1 MGASAWLAERRDRL
15 TRSEITRAEMLE
27 QLFRNRYVGI
37 VTMAVAALAIG
48 RFPLAV
54 PLAIVA
60 IGVPLN
66 ALAHRQ
72 FHQRGVPPPWLHFA
86 DMAACLAVLA
96 AEPSLALPSMLVMV
110 AVVSLAASLAGIVRS
125 IAVVGFGTVG
135 LALVASVREL
145 PDPAVSVTGFAVA
158 GFLITVAVGRLADA
172 ESESRNRL
180 NTTIDNLDAVL
191 WVRPPTGDRFTFVN
205 QRGTTMLGW
214 PAASW
219 LEPGFWRDRVHP
231 DDLARVDAAARRSIA
246 LGIDHE
252 VTYRFR
258 SADDRWVH
266 LHDRVTAVVDGS
278 GQTVALQGL
287 SVDVTERVR
296 IEQRVNQY
304 ADLVERIDLALL
316 VLTAADDEDD
326 DERTTGLRLTA
337 ANAAAEALLGRSL
350 AAEVGLTVEEAFPVL
365 AGSRL
370 SQRLVGVMKRGVP
383 IRVDDL
389 MVQPAE
395 AAARLVTLR
404 AFPLSGRSVGVSL
417 LDVTD
422 AAAASEALRR
432 QALFDGL
439 TGLPN
444 RRLLD
449 EELHRAVRET
459 PHTGE
464 RIALLM
470 MDLDQFKEVNDA
482 LGHQVGDKLLRE
494 IGGRLAREL
503 DDALVAR
510 LGGDEFAVV
519 LAGHIDEEDARRTA
533 VRIRTALAEPFL
545 IDELRLQSNASIG
558 IAMFPAHGHDPAT
571 LIQRADVAMY
581 QAKKTGTGVA
591 VYAAEA
597 DRSSIERLTLIGELP
612 DATPDGQL
620 VLHFQPCIDLRTG
633 RAVRAEALVRWNHPR
648 LGLLGPEQFVELAEL
663 SGAIQPLTR
672 WVMQEGL
679 SAAHTWQAQGHDVG
693 LAINLSVRN
702 LYDADL
708 VANLATVLRQTGVRP
723 EDVVLELTET
733 ELMDDPNLAREVFT
747 ALGDLGVG
755 TSIDDFGTGYSSLT
769 FLRDLPL
776 QEIKIDRSFVTE
788 MHRRSDEFT
797 IVRSMI
803 DLGHNLG
810 LDVVAEGVEHGD
822 DLHLLQRLGC
832 DLAQGF
838 HLSPPLPLEELLPW
852 LAHHGSPPEDV
863 SDPQGRRYDLAP

>member
-1 MGASAWLAERRDRL
+1 
-15 TRSEITRAEMLE
+15 MLE
-27 QLFRNRYVGI
+27 QLFRVRYLGI
-37 VTMAVAALAIG
+37 VAMGIAALAIG
-48 RFPLAV
+48 RFPLAI
-54 PLAIVA
+54 PIAIVA
-60 IGVPLN
+60 LGLPLN
-66 ALAHRQ
+66 AVAH
-72 FHQRGVPPPWLHFA
+72 HQHRRTGTTPPWLHVA
-86 DMAACLAVLA
+86 DLTACLMIVAV
-96 AEPSLALPSMLVMV
+96 EPSLALPAMLVMV

-125 IAVVGFGTVG
+125 FVVVAYGAVG
-135 LALVASVREL
+135 LALVASVWEL
-145 PDPAVSVTGFAVA
+145 PDPAVAITGFVVA

-172 ESESRNRL
+172 EAESRNRL
-180 NTTIDNLDAVL
+180 HATIDNLDAVL
-191 WVRPPTGDRFTFVN
+191 WVRQPTGDRFTFVN
-205 QRGTTMLGW
+205 QRGTTLLGW
-214 PAASW
+214 PADAW
-219 LEPGFWRDRVHP
+219 LEPGFWRARVHP
-231 DDLARVDAAARRSIA
+231 DDLAHVDTAARRSIA

-266 LHDRVTAVVDGS
+266 LHDRVTAVVDAS

-316 VLTAADDEDD
+316 VLHAGDQDEHH
-326 DERTTGLRLTA
+326 GGPGQPASLRLTA

-370 SQRLVGVMKRGVP
+370 AQRLVAVMQRGVP
-383 IRVDDL
+383 IRIDDL
-389 MVQPAE
+389 MVQPPDQ
-395 AAARLVTLR
+395 AARLVTLR

-519 LAGHIDEEDARRTA
+519 LAGHIDEDDARRTA
-533 VRIRTALAEPFL
+533 ARIRTALSEPFL

-558 IAMFPAHGHDPAT
+558 ISMFPEHAHDPAT

-612 DATPDGQL
+612 DATPEGQL

-633 RAVRAEALVRWNHPR
+633 RTVRAEALVRWNHPR

-679 SAAHTWQAQGHDVG
+679 SAAHTWQAQGHPVG

-702 LYDADL
+702 LYDAEL
-708 VANLATVLRQTGVRP
+708 VANLATLLRQTGVRP
-723 EDVVLELTET
+723 EDLVLELTET
-733 ELMDDPNLAREVFT
+733 GIMDDPNLARDVFA

-776 QEIKIDRSFVTE
+776 QEIKIDRSFVSE

-838 HLSPPLPLEELLPW
+838 HLSPPMPLEELLPW
-852 LAHHGSPPEDV
+852 LAHHGTAEQPAAVDPPM
-863 SDPQGRRYDLAP
+863 